1 MFACFTSCAGAGRK
15 KRVLPTPLAVNEKR
29 IPYHDEPYKTRGQ
42 TVDELTDLFRS
53 TSIPLSQLVEEVED
67 TVYAQGCWDELTAQ
81 AFLAALSNLI
91 LAGEDASPTF
101 THTLNRAIDEAKK
114 IEELAVNFAG
124 EHPVLTAA
132 VLAILALGVLYLF
145 WPAALDLLGFG
156 SEGIIAG
163 RYARNTVVVIVPG

>member
-1 MFACFTSCAGAGRK
+1 
-15 KRVLPTPLAVNEKR
+15 
-29 IPYHDEPYKTRGQ
+29 
-42 TVDELTDLFRS
+42 
-53 TSIPLSQLVEEVED
+53 VED

-114 IEELAVNFAG
+114 IEELAVDFAG

-156 SEGIIAG
+156 SEGIIADSFA
-163 RYARNTVVVIVPG
+163 ARFWQSYLGNVPKGSFFSYLQRLAMT